1 MDRIQH
7 ILESEL
13 IERLKAGD
21 ELAFELFFRF
31 YYAGL
36 VVFAR
41 QIVLDGVDAEEIVQD
56 FFVQLWEDRS
66 KLRETGSLK
75 PYLFTAIKNRSLNY
89 LKSKGIKEKIHN
101 QIRKQVEGDFLYHP
115 DIFSTS
121 ELQSEIEKVIL
132 KLPDRCRE
140 IFLKSRVDGTPNA
153 EIAIELDISKRTV
166 ETQVSKA
173 LRILRSELKDYLPLL
188 LLVGMIE
195 F

>member
-1 MDRIQH
+1 MNRIQD

-36 VVFAR
+36 VVFAG
-41 QIVLDGVDAEEIVQD
+41 QIVFDSADAEEIVQD
-56 FFVQLWEDRS
+56 FFVQLWEERS
-66 KLRETGSLK
+66 KLKRSDSLK
-75 PYLFTAIKNRSLNY
+75 SYLFTSIKNRSLNY
-89 LKSKGIKEKIHN
+89 LKSKGIKQRIHDH
-101 QIRKQVEGDFLYHP
+101 IKRQVEVDFLYDP
-115 DIFSTS
+115 DIFVTL
-121 ELQSEIEKVIL
+121 ELQSEIEKAIH

-140 IFLKSRVDGTPNA
+140 IFLKSRIDGTSNA

-173 LRILRSELKDYLPLL
+173 LRILRTELKDYLPLL
-188 LLVGMIE
+188 LLVGII
-195 F
+195 

>member
-21 ELAFELFFRF
+21 ELAFELFFRY

-41 QIVLDGVDAEEIVQD
+41 QIILDDADAEEIVQS

-66 KLRETGSLK
+66 RLRRAVSLK
-75 PYLFTAIKNRSLNY
+75 SYLFTSIKNRSLNY
-89 LKSKGIKEKIHN
+89 LKSKGIKEKIHS
-101 QIRKQVEGDFLYHP
+101 QIKTKLEDDFLFQP
-115 DIFSTS
+115 DVFVAS
-121 ELQSEIEKVIL
+121 ELQSEIEKAIL
-132 KLPDRCRE
+132 KLPNRCRE
-140 IFLKSRVDGTPNA
+140 IFLKSRIDGTPNA
-153 EIAIELDISKRTV
+153 EIAVELDISKRTV

-173 LRILRSELKDYLPLL
+173 LRILRVELKDYLSLL
-188 LLVGMIE
+188 TFLGII
-195 F
+195 